1 LTVLHL
7 PLDLQRAL
15 EVRLIDLKGRCV
27 MCNRFL
33 EGVFLFELVPPGEMQ
48 VGLSDRETLLRF
60 EIARKSIGS

>member
-1 LTVLHL
+1 
-7 PLDLQRAL
+7 
-15 EVRLIDLKGRCV
+15 